1 MGSPAK
7 FGTNLQSAVETLD
20 CFLDAVE
27 HIAPELVLRND
38 DDNWRRGILVSDLA
52 PLVISWVGW
61 LDIVRARNNW
71 LEVKRVNVD
80 GFEQWALIER

>member
-7 FGTNLQSAVETLD
+7 FGDNLQSAVETLD

-38 DDNWRRGILVSDLA
+38 GDNRRGVLASDLA
-52 PLVISWVGW
+52 WLVTEWPGW
-61 LDIVRARNNW
+61 LDIVRARSNW
-71 LEVKRVNVD
+71 LDVTQVDVD
-80 GFEQWALIER
+80 GNQQWALVER